1 MDSARHPSQLL
12 WAKRVA
18 DRSPP
23 PFTADEYFH
32 VTAGQNISIHV
43 RRKRPECQSAGRTG
57 HFVTDTASPLSFTYF
72 FIPSAASAGVG
83 QPKRITRPS
92 SDDTRLPKRKLSVAK
107 YSSSRCRRPLA
118 AKSKSTD
125 WPQCYWITRRLSIE
139 GCHVYDEEPL
149 RFLPFN
155 KKTLYGQMI
164 DKAYDDPLRATH
176 PRSSGSNF
184 LSVPLPGNRLYLE
197 TVSETTQLRQHPTR
211 DN

>member
-1 MDSARHPSQLL
+1 M
-12 WAKRVA
+12 
-18 DRSPP
+18 
-23 PFTADEYFH
+23 
-32 VTAGQNISIHV
+32 
-43 RRKRPECQSAGRTG
+43 
-57 HFVTDTASPLSFTYF
+57 
-72 FIPSAASAGVG
+72 
-83 QPKRITRPS
+83 PKRRTHGALRDGYGVASFFHIFFLS
-92 SDDTRLPKRKLSVAK
+92 LPLLPLEWDNRSGLHGLLATTLGCQKKKLSVAK

-155 KKTLYGQMI
+155 KKALYGQMI